1 MQDQNGIPA
10 APGGLPGAVETKW
23 KAAYQVAFTSMQG
36 KDSAFQMQHALQ
48 VANATLATPELASY
62 EDAMSLEEWHF
73 VLRKPSADGKTLR
86 VVTRH
91 GDKYLFPIP
100 ANVDKVSSVTQ

>member
-1 MQDQNGIPA
+1 MADQIEIPA
-10 APGGLPGAVETKW
+10 APGGLPGAVEKQW
-23 KAAYQVAFTSMQG
+23 KAAYEMAFASTSH
-36 KDSAFQMQHALQ
+36 KDSDFQKQHALT

-62 EDAMSLEEWHF
+62 EEAMSLENWHF

-86 VVTRH
+86 IVTRH
-91 GDKYLFPIP
+91 GDKYSFPIP